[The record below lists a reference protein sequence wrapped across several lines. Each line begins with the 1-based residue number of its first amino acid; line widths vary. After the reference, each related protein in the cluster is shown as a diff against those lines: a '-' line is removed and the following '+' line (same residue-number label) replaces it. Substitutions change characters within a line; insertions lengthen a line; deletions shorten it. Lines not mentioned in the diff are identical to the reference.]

1 MKSNPGKLS
10 EKVSHSPEETALLG
24 FEFAGKISPGDIVGL
39 TGELGTGKTQ
49 FVKGICDFFNVDDK
63 VTSPTFN
70 LVNQYRGREI
80 NINHFDLY
88 RMKNISEFKEI
99 GFDHYNTDDSICLI
113 EWPEIAER
121 FLNYDILKVTFEH
134 GKSVSDR
141 IISYP
146 DF

>member
-1 MKSNPGKLS
+1 MNSISGKLS
-10 EKVSHSPEETALLG
+10 EIVTHSPEETALLG
-24 FEFAGKISPGDIVGL
+24 FEFARKISTGDIVGL
-39 TGELGTGKTQ
+39 AGELGTGKTQ
-49 FVKGICDFFNVDDK
+49 FVKGICEFFGVDDK

-70 LVNQYRGREI
+70 LVNQYRGRDVK
-80 NINHFDLY
+80 INHFDLY

-113 EWPEIAER
+113 EWPETAER
-121 FLNYDILKVTFEH
+121 YLNYDILKVTFDH
-134 GKSVSDR
+134 GKNNSER